1 MKSHACLCCQ
11 RPDRQKGVSL
21 ILALLIV
28 AAVGA
33 MAVYMNRDV
42 ERGLRFAENRQFGAQ
57 GMQLFDGGEE
67 AASFYL
73 NEDLKDN
80 QVDNLGE
87 PWAQPY
93 SFPLEIAVVQLA
105 MEDMQGR
112 LNINNLQGKV
122 ADSNGKPLHERFT
135 VPQRRFI
142 RLLQSFEELP
152 VDQNEA
158 VEITEAVIDWLDPDD
173 EATGFGGA
181 ESSYYQS
188 AATPGYRPA
197 NREMLSVSELRLVKG
212 VTAELFQ
219 LVAPHL
225 CALPAGTPL
234 NVNTANAH
242 VLRTLNISDQL
253 APLSQEDGDE
263 MVSKRG
269 QSGYDDMDAFLDT
282 ALLSDLL
289 DRATRAGQ
297 FLSTD
302 ELSVST
308 GYFMLR
314 TEAVVAQRRSYGQS
328 LLHRTADGVRVV
340 NRQLGSWQ

>member
-11 RPDRQKGVSL
+11 RPDRQQGVSL

-42 ERGLRFAENRQFGAQ
+42 DRGLRFAENRQFAAQ
-57 GMQLFDGGEE
+57 GMQLFAGGEE
-67 AASFYL
+67 AAVFYL
-73 NEDLKDN
+73 TEDLNNN
-80 QVDNLGE
+80 QVDHLGE
-87 PWAQPY
+87 PWAQAY
-93 SFPLEIAVVQLA
+93 SFPVEIAVIQLA
-105 MEDMQGR
+105 LEDMQGR
-112 LNINNLQGKV
+112 LNINNLQGRV
-122 ADSNGKPLHERFT
+122 ADRNSKPLHDRFT

-142 RLLQSFEELP
+142 RLLQSFEEPAL
-152 VDQNEA
+152 DQNQA

-173 EATGFGGA
+173 DTTGFGGA
-181 ESSYYQS
+181 ESSFYQS

-212 VTAELFQ
+212 VTPELYQ
-219 LVAPHL
+219 LLTPHL
-225 CALPAGTPL
+225 CALPAGTPV
-234 NVNTANAH
+234 NVNTASAH

-253 APLSQEDGDE
+253 TPLSPEDGDE
-263 MVSKRG
+263 ILSRRG
-269 QSGYDDMDAFLDT
+269 TNGHEDLDAFLDT
-282 ALLSDLL
+282 ALLSDLQ
-289 DRATRAGQ
+289 DRAAREGQ

-314 TEAVVAQRRSYGQS
+314 TEAVVAQRRNYSQS
-328 LLHRTADGVRVV
+328 LLHRSADGVRVV
-340 NRQLGSWQ
+340 YRQLGSWQ